1 MKNKSGLFRMFFE
14 SKEVKASTAYVI
26 CSVLQKCITI
36 ITLPLF
42 TRLLTTEE
50 YGISTVYTSTMAVLI
65 IFTTLNL
72 PYGSFSTAMVK
83 FENDRDGYMS
93 SVITICAMFTM
104 VYFVI
109 YLLFRDFWNGLLD
122 LPTVLMILMG
132 FEMLLNTVIHFW
144 MGKARFEY
152 KYKALVAVS
161 LVITIAGTCCSLL
174 AVIFLPNK
182 GVVKIIGSGIVIC
195 LVGSIILIL
204 TITKGR
210 KCFNKTYW
218 KYALSFNIPL
228 IPYYLSQVIFN
239 QSDRLMINSM
249 NGRSEAALYGV
260 AYTIAF
266 VLSFVLN
273 AVNNSYVPWVYN
285 KIKERS
291 FQENKKVSVFIALV
305 LAILLLGII
314 VLAPEIVLV
323 MAGSKYMASVWVIPP
338 VAMSLLLLFY
348 SQLFINLEF
357 FFEEKHKLVAASV
370 LAAGTNIVLNYYGIR
385 MFGFVAAGYT
395 TLISYFLFAGC
406 NYLAMKKVC
415 RNKGISDNLYN
426 YKALFLILVS
436 LIVFGLGVTLLY
448 SYRGIRFSIVL
459 LGMLAALYFRK
470 GIMGLLKSFGE
481 REVEKSNR
489 LLR

>member
-104 VYFVI
+104 VYYVI

-285 KIKERS
+285 EIKERR
-291 FQENKKVSVFIALV
+291 FQENRKVSVCIALFMAV
-305 LAILLLGII
+305 LLLGII
-314 VLAPEIVLV
+314 ALAPEIVLI
-323 MAGSKYMASVWVIPP
+323 MAGTKYMSAVWVVPP

-348 SQLFINLEF
+348 SQLFINVEF
-357 FFEEKHKLVAASV
+357 FFEEKHKLVAASI
-370 LAAGTNIVLNYYGIR
+370 LAAGTNIVLNYYGIK

-395 TLISYFLFAGC
+395 TLISYILFAGC
-406 NYLAMKKVC
+406 NYLAMKRVC
-415 RNKGISDNLYN
+415 RDKGISEDVYSIRILSIILI
-426 YKALFLILVS
+426 LFLMT
-436 LIVFGLGVTLLY
+436 GAGVALLY
-448 SYRGIRFSIVL
+448 AYRIIRFGIVL
-459 LGMLAALYFRK
+459 VGAIVAFCFRNEIK
-470 GIMGLLKSFGE
+470 GLLINVNE
-481 REVEKSNR
+481 TEKNE
-489 LLR
+489 